1 MGDETPQTVM
11 NLDLNLGP
19 VVHPLPETE
28 PGTLNLEHWLDGPVR
43 EAIGHHRTIAR
54 QRWRSIWRPVL
65 FPVETRTMALEL
77 IGGSGSETGEGS
89 MAADERPPEVT
100 KTCDNGNGYQEND
113 VVGEKE
119 DVAKSNGNEGGFFDC
134 NICLDMARDPVVTCC
149 GHLFCWPCLYRWL
162 HIHSE
167 AKECPICK
175 GEMTTKSVTPIYG
188 RGNPTRVVEEDSSL
202 KIPHRPQA
210 KRVESWRQ
218 TIQRNPF
225 TMPMEEMIRRL
236 GSRFDLTRDLVQG
249 HPLLP
254 EDPRLISE
262 RNNSL
267 LNRYLSSRGFR
278 TDQNPTN
285 PEGEESHRFLSRRS
299 NRAAVI
305 SNLTSALTSVERLVQ
320 PFHSHQEQT
329 PSMEDRDSVSSIAA
343 IIQSESQTVDTAVE
357 IDSRVSV
364 STSSSRRT
372 ESSRVSDV
380 DSGDSRA
387 PRRRR
392 LH

>member
-19 VVHPLPETE
+19 VVHPE
-28 PGTLNLEHWLDGPVR
+28 PGTLNLEDWLDGPVR
-43 EAIGHHRTIAR
+43 EAIGHRTIAR

-65 FPVETRTMALEL
+65 FPLETRTVALEL
-77 IGGSGSETGEGS
+77 IRGSGSETGEGS
-89 MAADERPPEVT
+89 MAADGRPPEVT

-162 HIHSE
+162 HLHSE

-210 KRVESWRQ
+210 ERVESWRQ
-218 TIQRNPF
+218 TIQRNNAY

-236 GSRFDLTRDLVQG
+236 GSRFDLTQDLVQG
-249 HPLLP
+249 HP

-278 TDQNPTN
+278 TDQNSTN
-285 PEGEESHRFLSRRS
+285 SEGEESHRFLSRRS

-320 PFHSHQEQT
+320 PFHRHQEQT